1 LPDCCRTV
9 AAQRQLAWH
18 DSLVNQLRSVTRRTA
33 LRLGVTG
40 VGAAGLWAL
49 GALPDA
55 TRAAPAPLSTPLPT
69 REEGSFISAARGG
82 RNTRWIIARPPGQT
96 GPLRTVIALHGLDSD
111 AASVMSL
118 GVEDALAKLPATG
131 KPSIAVVSV
140 DGGNGYWRP
149 RASGEDSGA
158 MVLNELI
165 PMLASK
171 GLDTS
176 QVAFMGWSMG
186 GYGAM
191 RLYSRFGAGRTFAV
205 CAISPALYLTYWG
218 APPDAFDSLDDFR
231 KNSTVNAA
239 ELTSIPLR
247 VDCGTGDGFYVAT
260 REFVNQL
267 PRPPAGGF
275 AAGGHDATYWREQL
289 PGELAW
295 LAS

>member
-1 LPDCCRTV
+1 MGLTG
-9 AAQRQLAWH
+9 A
-18 DSLVNQLRSVTRRTA
+18 
-33 LRLGVTG
+33 GV
-40 VGAAGLWAL
+40 AGLCAL
-49 GALPDA
+49 GALPDP
-55 TRAAPAPLSTPLPT
+55 TRAAPAPLSSPPPT
-69 REEGSFISAARGG
+69 REEGSFVSAARGG
-82 RNTRWIIARPPGQT
+82 KDTRWIIARPPGVT

-111 AASVMSL
+111 AAGIMSL
-118 GVEDALAKLPATG
+118 GVEDALAKLPATA

-149 RASGEDSGA
+149 RANGEDSGA

-165 PMLASK
+165 PMLAGK

-176 QVAFMGWSMG
+176 RVAFMGWSMG

-191 RLYSRFGAGRTFAV
+191 RLSSRLGAARTFAV

-218 APPDAFDSLDDFR
+218 APRDAFDGLDDFR
-231 KNSTVNAA
+231 RNSTVNPA

-247 VDCGTGDGFYVAT
+247 VDCGTGDGFYIAT
-260 REFVNQL
+260 REFVNRL
-267 PRPPAGGF
+267 PRQPAGGF
-275 AAGGHDATYWREQL
+275 EPGGHDADYWRTQL

>member
-1 LPDCCRTV
+1 M
-9 AAQRQLAWH
+9 
-18 DSLVNQLRSVTRRTA
+18 TRRTA

-40 VGAAGLWAL
+40 AGAAGLWAL

-55 TRAAPAPLSTPLPT
+55 TRARPAPLSSPLPT
-69 REEGSFISAARGG
+69 REEGSFVSAARGG
-82 RNTRWIIARPPGQT
+82 KSTKWIIARPPGQT

-111 AASVMSL
+111 AAGVMSL

-158 MVLNELI
+158 MVLGELI
-165 PMLASK
+165 PMLAGK

-191 RLYSRFGAGRTFAV
+191 RLASRWGAARTFAI

-218 APPDAFDSLDDFR
+218 APRDAFDSLDDFR

-247 VDCGTGDGFYVAT
+247 VDCGTGDGFCIAT
-260 REFVNQL
+260 REFVNRL
-267 PRPPAGGF
+267 PRQPAGGF
-275 AAGGHDATYWREQL
+275 EPGGHDADYWRAQL

>member
-1 LPDCCRTV
+1 MT
-9 AAQRQLAWH
+9 RQ
-18 DSLVNQLRSVTRRTA
+18 SNRRTF
-33 LRLGVTG
+33 LRLGATG
-40 VGAAGLWAL
+40 IGAAGLWAL

-55 TRAAPAPLSTPLPT
+55 TRAAPAPASSPLPT

-82 RNTRWIIARPPGQT
+82 KNTKWIIARPPGQT

-111 AASVMSL
+111 AAGVMSL

-140 DGGNGYWRP
+140 DGGNNYWRP

-165 PMLASK
+165 PMLAAK

-191 RLYSRFGAGRTFAV
+191 RLGSRLGPTRTFAIS
-205 CAISPALYLTYWG
+205 AISPALYLTYWG
-218 APPDAFDSLDDFR
+218 APRDAFDSLDDFR
-231 KNSTVNAA
+231 KNSTVNTAD
-239 ELTSIPLR
+239 LTSIPLR

-267 PRPPAGGF
+267 PRQPAGGF
-275 AAGGHDATYWREQL
+275 YAGGHDAEFWRQQL

>member
-1 LPDCCRTV
+1 MHALTHRTN
-9 AAQRQLAWH
+9 R
-18 DSLVNQLRSVTRRTA
+18 RSA
-33 LRLGVTG
+33 LRLAAAGA
-40 VGAAGLWAL
+40 GAAGLWAL

-55 TRAAPAPLSTPLPT
+55 TRAAPAPLTSPLPT

-82 RNTRWIIARPPGQT
+82 KSTRWIIARPPGQT

-111 AASVMSL
+111 AAAVMSL

-140 DGGNGYWRP
+140 DGGTGYWRR
-149 RASGEDSGA
+149 RADGEDSGA

-165 PMLASK
+165 PMLAGK

-176 QVAFMGWSMG
+176 QVALMGWSMG

-191 RLYSRFGAGRTFAV
+191 RLATRLGAGRTFAI

-218 APPDAFDSLDDFR
+218 APQDAFDGLDDFR

-247 VDCGTGDGFYVAT
+247 VDCGTGDGFYIAT
-260 REFVNQL
+260 REFVNRL
-267 PRPPAGGF
+267 PRQPAGGF
-275 AAGGHDATYWREQL
+275 QPGGHDAEYWRGQL

-295 LAS
+295 LTS

>member
-1 LPDCCRTV
+1 
-9 AAQRQLAWH
+9 LAWH
-18 DSLVNQLRSVTRRTA
+18 DSLVNLMTRRTA

-40 VGAAGLWAL
+40 AGAAGLWAL

-55 TRAAPAPLSTPLPT
+55 SRAAPAPLSSSPLPT

-82 RNTRWIIARPPGQT
+82 KNTKWIIARPPGQT

-111 AASVMSL
+111 AAGVMSL
-118 GVEDALAKLPATG
+118 GVEDALAKLPVTAG

-158 MVLNELI
+158 MVLDELI
-165 PMLASK
+165 PLLASK

-176 QVAFMGWSMG
+176 QLAFMGWSMG

-191 RLYSRFGAGRTFAV
+191 RLGSRLGPGRTFAI
-205 CAISPALYLTYWG
+205 CAISPALYMTYWG
-218 APPDAFDSLDDFR
+218 APHDAFDGLDDFR
-231 KNSTVNAA
+231 KNSTVNTAGF
-239 ELTSIPLR
+239 TSIPLR
-247 VDCGTGDGFYVAT
+247 VDCGTSDGFYVAT
-260 REFVNQL
+260 REFVNEL

-275 AAGGHDATYWREQL
+275 YPGGHDADFWRQQL
-289 PGELAW
+289 PAELAW

>member
-1 LPDCCRTV
+1 M
-9 AAQRQLAWH
+9 
-18 DSLVNQLRSVTRRTA
+18 TRRTV
-33 LRLGVTG
+33 LRLGATG
-40 VGAAGLWAL
+40 AAAAGLWAL
-49 GALPDA
+49 DALPDP
-55 TRAAPAPLSTPLPT
+55 TRAAPAPLSSPLPT

-111 AASVMSL
+111 AAGVMSL

-165 PMLASK
+165 PMLAGK
-171 GLDTS
+171 GLDVS

-191 RLYSRFGAGRTFAV
+191 RLGARLGAARTFAI

-218 APPDAFDSLDDFR
+218 APQDAFDGLDDFR

-247 VDCGTGDGFYVAT
+247 VDCGTGDGFYIAT
-260 REFVNQL
+260 REFVNRL
-267 PRPPAGGF
+267 PSQPAGGF
-275 AAGGHDATYWREQL
+275 YPGGHDAEFWREQL

>member
-1 LPDCCRTV
+1 MSPKYRHTNDCGPSGRASVVVLATDDSLSSVMWHSVTRFVLCNKRLGAAGRQHHRQALLPDCCRTV

-191 RLYSRFGAGRTFAV
+191 RLCSRLGAGRTFAV
-205 CAISPALYLTYWG
+205 CAISPA
-218 APPDAFDSLDDFR
+218 
-231 KNSTVNAA
+231 
-239 ELTSIPLR
+239 SIPDLLGSAARCLR
-247 VDCGTGDGFYVAT
+247 
-260 REFVNQL
+260 Q
-267 PRPPAGGF
+267 PR
-275 AAGGHDATYWREQL
+275 
-289 PGELAW
+289 
-295 LAS
+295 